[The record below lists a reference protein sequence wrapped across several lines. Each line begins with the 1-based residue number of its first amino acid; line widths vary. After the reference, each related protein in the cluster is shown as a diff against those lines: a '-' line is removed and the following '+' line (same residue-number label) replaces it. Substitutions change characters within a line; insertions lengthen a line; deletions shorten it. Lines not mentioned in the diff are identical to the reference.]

1 MNVLDEIKLKTRFSK
16 EKYHFNRFYG
26 LADFCMISAIVFWK
40 VNLIK
45 KLWLVYLLKETDF
58 GLKPVSLF
66 SLENSFM

>member
-26 LADFCMISAIVFWK
+26 LADFACVFWK

-45 KLWLVYLLKETDF
+45 KVMASLLVER
-58 GLKPVSLF
+58 
-66 SLENSFM
+66 N

>member
-16 EKYHFNRFYG
+16 EKYHFS
-26 LADFCMISAIVFWK
+26 LVICMISAIVFWK

-58 GLKPVSLF
+58 RIETSFFIF
-66 SLENSFM
+66 S

>member
-26 LADFCMISAIVFWK
+26 LADFAWYLQLSFGK
-40 VNLIK
+40 LIWLK